1 LQVDPDKLISGIDK
15 SEESTVTARDDIL
28 HKLRETLARPDLA
41 SPPHT
46 PPALTEAE
54 RMAVT
59 HAEGDQWELAKRF
72 GAELQQ
78 LHGTFQ
84 MVESIPEARLAL
96 IGQLMTWADE
106 EKETRKGAQL
116 NTGQERQVLS
126 WDPATLPIPALRA
139 ALGDLNFELV
149 TPSDLADD
157 AARAAV
163 RYIRYGVTGVEAAF
177 ASTASMLMKTGAQTN
192 RVASLLPFRHIA
204 LIPFPCLYPTLEAWL
219 HMQRAAGTLVDLYR
233 DHANLTLI
241 SGPSKSADIEM
252 NLTLGVH
259 GPKYVH
265 AILFPL
271 GE

>member
-1 LQVDPDKLISGIDK
+1 M
-15 SEESTVTARDDIL
+15 TARDDIL
-28 HKLRETLARPDLA
+28 HKLRETLARPDLPF
-41 SPPHT
+41 PPSA
-46 PPALTEAE
+46 PAPLTGAE

-59 HAEGDQWELAKRF
+59 HAEGDQRALAERF
-72 GAELQQ
+72 GIELQK

-84 MVESIPEARLAL
+84 IVDSVPEARMAL
-96 IGQLMTWADE
+96 IGQLLAWAE
-106 EKETRKGAQL
+106 EEQQTRKGAQL

-126 WDPATLPIPALRA
+126 WDPGILPVPALCE
-139 ALGDLNFELV
+139 ALSDLEFELV
-149 TPSDLADD
+149 IPGDLADD
-157 AARAAV
+157 AERAAV

-177 ASTASMLMKTGAQTN
+177 ATTGSILMKADAQTN

-204 LIPFPCLYPTLEAWL
+204 LIPFNCLYPTLEAWL
-219 HMQRAAGTLVDLYR
+219 HMQRTAGTLIDLYR
-233 DHANLTLI
+233 EHANLTLI

-265 AILFPL
+265 AILFRQ